1 MDQIPG
7 RIELTPKLVDSLYV
21 EAMVLADEAR
31 SYFDG
36 PAEAD
41 REGLE
46 PMTRVGFACESLRVT
61 TRLMHVIA
69 WLLTQKAVAA
79 GELSAAEA
87 RVPDRR
93 LGEAADSDHML
104 ARTFPEDARTLI
116 QASEELYERVRRL
129 DRVTA
134 EPAGAHSP
142 ALTLMR
148 RLERSL

>member
-7 RIELTPKLVDSLYV
+7 RSELTPKLVDSLYV

-36 PAEAD
+36 PADAD
-41 REGLE
+41 REGLA
-46 PMTRVGFACESLRVT
+46 PMARVGFACESLRVT
-61 TRLMHVIA
+61 TRLMHIIA

-79 GELSAAEA
+79 GEISSAEA
-87 RVPDRR
+87 REPDRR
-93 LGEAADSDHML
+93 LGEAAESDHLL
-104 ARTFPEDARTLI
+104 APAFPAAARELI
-116 QASEELYERVRRL
+116 RESEELYERVRRL
-129 DRVTA
+129 DRITA
-134 EPAGAHSP
+134 GPAGAYSP